1 MLEFCSNALKQKRH
15 KPIKKFR
22 AFYTIDG
29 LQLRNMQELKNF
41 CENDKIISFPLCEL
55 EKEEAEEEKHT
66 VYANSSLND
75 DLRYEPLNCNSDLRS
90 SLASG
95 GVDRIEVNQPKVEGY
110 HNVYDSSAI
119 SDQLIQQPKEIRGQK
134 ILLLATKKREFKG
147 LKLKGNQGSNSYE
160 YGKSYKSTLDSFLKE
175 RL

>member
-1 MLEFCSNALKQKRH
+1 
-15 KPIKKFR
+15 
-22 AFYTIDG
+22 
-29 LQLRNMQELKNF
+29 MQELKNF
-41 CENDKIISFPLCEL
+41 CENDKINQLCEL

-75 DLRYEPLNCNSDLRS
+75 DIRYEPLNCNSDLRS

-95 GVDRIEVNQPKVEGY
+95 GVDRIQVKLDQQKADGH
-110 HNVYDSSAI
+110 HNIYDSSVI
-119 SDQLIQQPKEIRGQK
+119 SDQSIHQPKEIRGQK

-147 LKLKGNQGSNSYE
+147 LKLKGNQGYNSYE

-175 RL
+175 RLQRLK